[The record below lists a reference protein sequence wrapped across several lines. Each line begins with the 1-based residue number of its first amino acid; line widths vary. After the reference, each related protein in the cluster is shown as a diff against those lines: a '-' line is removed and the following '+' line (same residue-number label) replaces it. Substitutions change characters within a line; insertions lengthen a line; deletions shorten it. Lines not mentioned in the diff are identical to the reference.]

1 MAKENFFQK
10 AKEIDEKARAL
21 EEQAEREAAEEEQR
35 QRAEYEKQLQGE
47 KVELMK
53 LKAGVMS
60 EEDTTIKKEE
70 AVQKEYTFSEKV
82 ENFFYHYKWQFLLCC
97 FTVVVLAY
105 IILQTV
111 LTVKPDIKVMCITG
125 GFEMES
131 RVTEMEHFFE
141 RYCPDFNGDGKVKVD
156 VYYMA
161 TEYVEGDY
169 YSMQNYQVGSTK
181 IIAEFQGDD
190 IIMAVTGPVVCDLLH
205 VYRDPVFTDM
215 RELYPDDENAVL
227 PGYKVSAFD
236 FGGQIGLPEMPGN
249 VMLSLRNV
257 IHEKGYDQEK
267 MQQNYDNALILLEN
281 IKNDNV
287 LNPDIEIM
295 PTYD

>member
-1 MAKENFFQK
+1 MSKDNFFK
-10 AKEIDEKARAL
+10 RAKEIEEKAQAL

-35 QRAEYEKQLQGE
+35 QRAEYEKQLQDE
-47 KVELMK
+47 KIELMK

-60 EEDTTIKKEE
+60 EEETTIKKEE

-97 FTVVVLAY
+97 FTLVVLAY
-105 IILQTV
+105 LIAQSI
-111 LTVKPDIKVMCITG
+111 LTVKPDIKIMCIAG

-131 RVTEMEHFFE
+131 KVTEMEHFFE
-141 RYCPDFNGDGKVKVD
+141 RYCPDFNGDGKTKVD

-161 TEYVEGDY
+161 TEYIDGDY

-181 IIAEFQGDD
+181 IIAEFQSDE

-205 VYRDPVFTDM
+205 VYRDPIFTDM
-215 RELYPDDENAVL
+215 RELYPDDENALL

-236 FGGQIGLPEMPGN
+236 FGEQVGFPDMPGN
-249 VMLSLRNV
+249 YMLSLRNV
-257 IHEKGYDQEK
+257 IDERGYDREK

-287 LNPDIEIM
+287 LNPDIQILRE
-295 PTYD
+295 DN

>member
-1 MAKENFFQK
+1 MSKDNFFKK
-10 AKEIDEKARAL
+10 AKEIEAKAQAL

-35 QRAEYEKQLQGE
+35 QRAEYEKQLQDE

-60 EEDTTIKKEE
+60 EEETTIKKEE

-82 ENFFYHYKWQFLLCC
+82 ENFFYHYKWQFLLGC
-97 FTVVVLAY
+97 FTFVVLLY
-105 IILQTV
+105 LILQSIF
-111 LTVKPDIKVMCITG
+111 TVKPDITVMCITG

-131 RVTEMEHFFE
+131 RVSYMEKYFE
-141 RYCPDFNGDGKVKVD
+141 RYCPDFNGDGKTKVD

-161 TEYVEGDY
+161 TEYVDGDY

-181 IIAEFQGDD
+181 IIAEFQSEN

-205 VYRDPVFTDM
+205 VYRDPIFTDM
-215 RELYPDDENAVL
+215 RELYPNDENALL

-236 FGGQIGLPEMPGN
+236 FGEQIGMPDMPGN
-249 VMLSLRNV
+249 YMLSLRNV
-257 IHEKGYDQEK
+257 VHEKGYDQEK
-267 MQQNYDNALILLEN
+267 MQQNYDNALILFEN

-287 LNPDIEIM
+287 LNPDIEIL
-295 PTYD
+295 PANN